1 MSLVPE
7 LPRVTIA
14 LAKHHFTHE
23 LIEATDAFCMHL
35 IDEDQNRLGVAFWNS
50 VRPRGRQTSRAGNF
64 DRRQRCADFDG
75 RAAWLDCRVEARMDT
90 GDRTVYV
97 AEVLDAG
104 CGTLGVGQG
113 DPLSGPVRGQET
125 RVQPGTPLTFKRLL
139 KLRRPTS
146 SRK

>member
-1 MSLVPE
+1 
-7 LPRVTIA
+7 
-14 LAKHHFTHE
+14 
-23 LIEATDAFCMHL
+23 
-35 IDEDQNRLGVAFWNS
+35 
-50 VRPRGRQTSRAGNF
+50 
-64 DRRQRCADFDG
+64 
-75 RAAWLDCRVEARMDT
+75 MDT

-139 KLRRPTS
+139 KLAPADKLQEMNVALERDVELDRAAILEWRRAA
-146 SRK
+146 RG